1 MALVIYTDGG
11 SRNNPGPA
19 GIGVVA
25 YRGDEQ
31 LFTLSEFLGV
41 QTNNWAEYQGVIRA
55 LETVLE
61 RKREQALTF
70 GVDTFKTTFKK
81 YVEDR
86 YEEFKKGF
94 NQKTLFPTR

>member
-1 MALVIYTDGG
+1 MASGRPVIAYGAGG
-11 SRNNPGPA
+11 ATETIIPQETGLFFKNQTWESLLDTLLQFNA
-19 GIGVVA
+19 TTWDSA
-25 YRGDEQ
+25 Y
-31 LFTLSEFLGV
+31 
-41 QTNNWAEYQGVIRA
+41 I
-55 LETVLE
+55 
-61 RKREQALTF
+61 REQALTF